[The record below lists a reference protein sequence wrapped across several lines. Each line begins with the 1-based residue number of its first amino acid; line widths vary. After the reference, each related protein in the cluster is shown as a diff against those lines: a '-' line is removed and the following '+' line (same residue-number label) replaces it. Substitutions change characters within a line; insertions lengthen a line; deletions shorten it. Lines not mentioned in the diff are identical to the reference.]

1 MPIGKKITPDH
12 PSGQGASD
20 HKNPAP
26 EKPQASHFD
35 LPEPKYEL
43 SDVIANT
50 QTLNEIQSLI
60 SLKKDFEKVF
70 GEMGFSKTHRYSKKF
85 IVNFYGP
92 PGTGKTITA
101 HAIARTFGKKL
112 LLIDYSEI
120 ESKYVG
126 ETPKNIKKVFDF
138 ARKENCIIFFDEADA
153 ILSRRVTN
161 MQNAT
166 DTSVNQTRS
175 VLLNIL
181 NDFEGDLI
189 FATNFISN
197 YDPAFMRRISKHVFF
212 DLPDQS
218 SRRMLLEKYLPL
230 PSRGLL
236 NLEAIAAEITEGLS
250 AADIEKM
257 ALLAAFQACAAGR
270 LELTADDM
278 ANQAQLIM
286 KSKKENE
293 GAAPITT
300 TRIVSENYVKD
311 QMKNQEGV
319 ISA

>member
-1 MPIGKKITPDH
+1 
-12 PSGQGASD
+12 
-20 HKNPAP
+20 
-26 EKPQASHFD
+26 
-35 LPEPKYEL
+35 
-43 SDVIANT
+43 
-50 QTLNEIQSLI
+50 
-60 SLKKDFEKVF
+60 
-70 GEMGFSKTHRYSKKF
+70 MGFSKTHKYSKKF

-101 HAIARTFGKKL
+101 HAIARKFGKKL
-112 LLIDYSEI
+112 LLVDYSEI

-138 ARKENCIIFFDEADA
+138 AQKEDCIIFFDEADA

-212 DLPDQS
+212 DLPDES

-230 PSRGLL
+230 PSRGFL
-236 NLEAIAAEITEGLS
+236 NLESIAKETTEGLS

-257 ALLAAFQACAAGR
+257 ALMAAFQACAADR
-270 LELTADDM
+270 LVLTENDI
-278 ANQAQLIM
+278 ANQAQLII

-293 GAAPITT
+293 HAASITT
-300 TRIVSENYVKD
+300 TRIVSEDYAKRQIKSQV
-311 QMKNQEGV
+311 GV
-319 ISA
+319 IAE